1 MASPNTKRL
10 LSQKF
15 YDQMDKLVPRY
26 PTRVALLLP
35 ALHAAQDEYGWL
47 PPEILEEVGAYIG
60 IHPAQVK
67 EVASFYTM
75 YNLKPVGKYVFKVC
89 TNVACCLR
97 GSDEIVEHL
106 EKKWGIHCGDT
117 TKDRRFTLME
127 EECLGACGTAPAM
140 MLNNDYE
147 ENLTIARIDEI
158 VAKLS
163 AQSGATVGASASV
176 TGAAPAAPKE

>member
-1 MASPNTKRL
+1 MAKKI

-15 YDQMDKLVPRY
+15 YDEMKKLEPRY

-35 ALHAAQDEYGWL
+35 ALHAAQDETGWL
-47 PPEILEEVGAYIG
+47 PPEVLEEIGAYIG

-75 YNLKPVGKYVFKVC
+75 YNLKPVGKYHLKVC

-97 GSDEIVEHL
+97 GADELVEHC
-106 EKKWGIHCGDT
+106 EKKFDIKCGET
-117 TKDRRFTLME
+117 TKDRKFTLME

-140 MLNNDYE
+140 MLNDDYH
-147 ENLTIARIDEI
+147 ENLTIQRLDQLLDALE
-158 VAKLS
+158 
-163 AQSGATVGASASV
+163 
-176 TGAAPAAPKE
+176 